1 MTATLTYRDGA
12 ALITLNRPE
21 AMNALNA
28 EMIDTLGALIDE
40 VGRSDAH
47 VLIVVGAGGKAF
59 CAGADVKGILGKDA
73 DAQREFARFG
83 QHTFARLDALRIPS
97 IAVITG
103 VAFGGGLELAM
114 ACTFRVATPAARL
127 ALPEIKLGLIP
138 GYGGTQRLSRLVGP
152 ARALEMVTTGRAVN
166 AEEAV
171 RSGLVNTVEDG
182 RRPGRARPWF
192 RRRARQPA
200 ARRLR
205 PGARRGAAR
214 LRSAAGGRFRAGSR
228 LVCRGHADAGCRRG
242 RGGVPGK
249 AQARIHGAVSGAAS
263 PTCPFTFMPSRPS
276 HGTQPVERT
285 LRGPADR
292 EGGRRLDR
300 EPPDAAHRRS
310 ARCR

>member
-171 RSGLVNTVEDG
+171 RSGLVNTVEEGDDPVALG
-182 RRPGRARPWF
+182 LGFAAALGNPP
-192 RRRARQPA
+192 PA
-200 ARRLR
+200 AFAL
-205 PGARRGAAR
+205 AR
-214 LRSAAGGRFRAGSR
+214 
-228 LVCRGHADAGCRRG
+228 DA
-242 RGGVPGK
+242 V
-249 AQARIHGAVSGAAS
+249 
-263 PTCPFTFMPSRPS
+263 
-276 HGTQPVERT
+276 
-285 LRGPADR
+285 LRGFGQPLADGFELEAALFAAATQTR
-292 EGGRRLDR
+292 
-300 EPPDAAHRRS
+300 DAAEGVGAFLEKRKP
-310 ARCR
+310 AFTGQ